1 MDVASLDRY
10 RSSVAPRR
18 SISGRPAQR
27 PTFYFDIH
35 SPYTYLAAERADRL
49 FARLQWVPA
58 SSPAL
63 SSATVTCEL
72 ERRAIARRADAL
84 GLPIVLP
91 DEAPVGGPGA
101 MRVASLAAE
110 HGLGAEFVLAAGRL
124 VFCGGYS
131 ADDPEILAEA
141 AAVAGIDWQDM
152 LKAVGDPERDMA
164 IEEVGRR
171 LVAAG
176 ADRLPALRVGR
187 TLFCGEDR
195 LHEAAAA
202 RVSA

>member
-1 MDVASLDRY
+1 MDVVSLERY
-10 RSSVAPRR
+10 RSAVARRRSVPRR
-18 SISGRPAQR
+18 AAQL

-35 SPYTYLAAERADRL
+35 SPYTYLAAERADRM
-49 FARLQWVPA
+49 FAGLQWVPA
-58 SSPAL
+58 TSRAL
-63 SSATVTCEL
+63 SRGTVICEL
-72 ERRAIARRADAL
+72 ERANIARRAEAL
-84 GLPIVLP
+84 GMPIVW
-91 DEAPVGGPGA
+91 PVETPTRGPGA

-110 HGLGAEFVLAAGRL
+110 QGLGAEFVLAAGRL

-141 AAVAGIDWQDM
+141 AAAAGIDWQDM
-152 LKAVGDPERDMA
+152 LKAVGDAERDLA
-164 IEEVGRR
+164 GEEVGRR

-187 TLFCGEDR
+187 TLYCGEDR